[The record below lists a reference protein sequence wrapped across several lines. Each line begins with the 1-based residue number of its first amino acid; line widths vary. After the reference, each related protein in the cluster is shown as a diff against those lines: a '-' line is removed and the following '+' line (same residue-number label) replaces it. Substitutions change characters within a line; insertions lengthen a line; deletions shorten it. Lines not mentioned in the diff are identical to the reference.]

1 MPDTPAPEKHEFK
14 AEVAAVLKL
23 VTHSLY
29 TNREIFLREL
39 ISNASDAIDK
49 ARYTALVDTSLEGQE
64 LEPSVRISA
73 DTERGVLVIEDNGI
87 GMTLEEARGNLGTI
101 AHSGTLAFLEQAAK
115 AQADGKSPDVQLI
128 GQFGVGFYSAFMVA
142 DRVDVF
148 TRSALPGS
156 EAVHW
161 SSTGDG
167 SFTVAPCDKA
177 GRGSRIEVHLK
188 EDAKEYL
195 DRYRVENIV
204 KRYSNFVMYPVQF
217 AVDKEGEDE
226 PQWTQLN
233 EIGAFWTQS
242 ASELNDD
249 DYKEFYKHVM
259 GGFVLP
265 GDEPLGR
272 MHLSMDAPIQFHAV
286 LFIPGRRPADLFN
299 EESKHVQLFARRV
312 MVMENCDKLLPTY
325 LRFMRGVVDSE
336 DLPLNVSREMLQE
349 NKNLSAIRRQLT
361 RKTLRLLSDTA
372 KEDRG
377 RYEKIFEN
385 FGVFLKEGLHLD
397 AGHKDDLTELL
408 RFGSTGHEAKWVSLR
423 EYVDT
428 MPEGQQAIYYI
439 TGRSQE
445 ELRDSPHLEALR
457 ARGYAVIMMT
467 DAVDEWVVQDLAEY
481 DGKKLISVTAGDL
494 DLDGSG
500 DDEKKDDESE
510 DESKDESKGDG
521 LAAELAPLL
530 ERATEL
536 LADRVSAVKVSRRL
550 TSSASCLVDDVGGM
564 GRNMERILQAA
575 GRQVSSRPRVLELN
589 GGHSFVKAACAL
601 VQSGDDAAR
610 ADAYI
615 ELLHDQAHLSEG
627 EVPDPKGTVARI
639 QSMLDALVKK

>member
-1 MPDTPAPEKHEFK
+1 MSDTPAPEKHEFK

-64 LEPSVRISA
+64 LEPSVRLSA
-73 DTERGVLVIEDNGI
+73 DAERGVLIVEDNGI
-87 GMTLEEARGNLGTI
+87 GMTPDEARANLGTI

-128 GQFGVGFYSAFMVA
+128 GQFGVGFYSAFMVS

-156 EAVHW
+156 EAIHW

-167 SFTVAPCDKA
+167 SFTIAPTEKS
-177 GRGSRIEVHLK
+177 GRGTRIEVHLK

-195 DRYRVENIV
+195 ARYRLENIV

-217 AVDKEGEDE
+217 AVDQEGDKPGEDT

-233 EIGAFWTQS
+233 EIGAFWTQN
-242 ASELNDD
+242 ASELNDE
-249 DYKEFYKHVM
+249 DYTEFYKHVM

-312 MVMENCDKLLPTY
+312 MVMESCDKLLPTY

-372 KEDRG
+372 KEDRE
-377 RYEKIFEN
+377 RYEQVFEN

-445 ELRDSPHLEALR
+445 ELRGSPHLEALR
-457 ARGYAVIMMT
+457 DRGYAVIMMT

-494 DLDGSG
+494 NLDGSG
-500 DDEKKDDESE
+500 DEDDKDEPSE
-510 DESKDESKGDG
+510 ESKDDG
-521 LAAELAPLL
+521 MSVELAPLL

-550 TSSASCLVDDVGGM
+550 TSSASCLVDDAGGM

-575 GRQVSSRPRVLELN
+575 GRDVSSRPRVLELN

-639 QSMLDALVKK
+639 QSMLDALVEK